1 MLFYPILNNWTDL
14 KPKERRPRAAGDKL
28 EEGTLLLL
36 AEVRHHGPER
46 SDGRV
51 GQLITP
57 RVVGVGLQIY
67 DRRYHTDIH
76 RRTSQILTGSEVS

>member
-14 KPKERRPRAAGDKL
+14 KPQERRPRAAGDKL

-46 SDGRV
+46 GDGRV

-57 RVVGVGLQIY
+57 GVVGVGLERY
-67 DRRYHTDIH
+67 DRRYHTDIVE
-76 RRTSQILTGSEVS
+76 QYDVFKAPK

>member
-1 MLFYPILNNWTDL
+1 MLFYLFKNDWTNL

-46 SDGRV
+46 GDGRV
-51 GQLITP
+51 GQLIAP
-57 RVVGVGLQIY
+57 GVVGVGLQIY
-67 DRRYHTDIH
+67 DRRYDADID
-76 RRTSQILTGSEVS
+76 

>member
-1 MLFYPILNNWTDL
+1 MNDWTDL
-14 KPKERRPRAAGDKL
+14 KPQERRPRAAGDKL

-46 SDGRV
+46 GDGWV

-57 RVVGVGLQIY
+57 GVVGVGLQ
-67 DRRYHTDIH
+67 RYTDV
-76 RRTSQILTGSEVS
+76 TTQMYVDEQDKVF